1 MARRWYSGDTQ
12 LTVRMF
18 LVMFFLA
25 ALYLGFIAALWA
37 SGMDFFGVAV
47 IAAVML
53 GVQYYFSDRI
63 VLWSMRAQEVA
74 PEQAPELHATVE
86 RLCAMADLPKPR
98 VAIVDTTVPNAF
110 ATGRNP
116 NAAVVA
122 VTTGLLNRLEQPE
135 IEAVLAHELSHVR
148 NRDVAVMTLA
158 SFFATL
164 AQLLMRS
171 FMWGGFAHGGRRQDR
186 NSAAPI
192 IVIYLVSLLVWMISF
207 FLIRALSRYRELAA
221 DRGAAVI
228 TGAPSQ
234 LASALLK
241 ISGTMQR
248 IPTRDLR
255 EVEAMNAFFIVPAL
269 TGDMMTELFATHPS
283 LEKRLE
289 QLKRLEQRMEGR

>member
-1 MARRWYSGDTQ
+1 MARRWYGGDTQ

-18 LVMFFLA
+18 LVMFLLA
-25 ALYLGFIAALWA
+25 ALYLGFIALLWA
-37 SGMDFFGVAV
+37 SGMDFFGVAL
-47 IAAVML
+47 IAAVLL

-63 VLWSMRAQEVA
+63 VLWSMGAQEVT
-74 PEQAPELHATVE
+74 PEQAPQLHATIE
-86 RLCAMADLPKPR
+86 RLCALADLPKPR
-98 VAIVDTTVPNAF
+98 VAIVNTSLPNAF

-116 NAAVVA
+116 SAAVVA
-122 VTTGLLNRLEQPE
+122 VTSGLMERLEQPE
-135 IEAVLAHELSHVR
+135 VEAVLAHELSHVR

-171 FMWGGFAHGGRRQDR
+171 FIWRGAYGGQRRDGG
-186 NSAAPI
+186 AAA
-192 IVIYLVSLLVWMISF
+192 VMLIYLASLAVWVISF

-228 TGAPSQ
+228 TGTPSQ
-234 LASALLK
+234 LSSALLK

-269 TGDMMTELFATHPS
+269 TGDALTKLFSTHPS
-283 LEKRLE
+283 LERRLE
-289 QLKRLEQRMEGR
+289 QLKRLEQDMEGR